1 MLSSRR
7 GRKWPGM
14 AASAL
19 KCPQVASNAIRNDQ
33 RRPETDRWS
42 WARVDHDVTIDTVE
56 LRKTSPM
63 RFPSTPSPQA
73 DLERGFSLI
82 ELMIVLVIVALL
94 LMVALPSYQDSVR
107 KGRRAEA
114 FTSVST
120 IQQAQERWRANNT
133 SYTLALADIGAN
145 ANTPNGHYSL
155 ALSAPRTATI
165 NVGFTVIATAT
176 GGQAADT
183 GCAKMA
189 VELVRGNLSYGSG
202 ASTIDWTDP
211 KRCWAK

>member
-1 MLSSRR
+1 M
-7 GRKWPGM
+7 
-14 AASAL
+14 
-19 KCPQVASNAIRNDQ
+19 
-33 RRPETDRWS
+33 
-42 WARVDHDVTIDTVE
+42 TITTVE
-56 LRKTSPM
+56 LRKTFQM
-63 RFPSTPSPQA
+63 RFPSMPSPQA
-73 DLERGFSLI
+73 DPQRGFSLI

-114 FTSVST
+114 FTAVST

-133 SYTLALADIGAN
+133 SYTLLLADIAAN

-155 ALSAPRTATI
+155 ALSAPRTPATVNI
-165 NVGFTVIATAT
+165 GFTVTATAT
-176 GGQAADT
+176 GGQAADS

-202 ASTIDWTDP
+202 ASGASTIDWTDT